1 MEHLPGPPDPAPDGH
16 GPDMGAAGVGAAG
29 VGGDEHGL
37 EVDLDT
43 LASIESELDA
53 VELALHRLDD
63 GSYGRCDV
71 CEAPLGEAELAA
83 VPTAR
88 FCPAHLPISLG

>member
-16 GPDMGAAGVGAAG
+16 GPYVGAAHVG
-29 VGGDEHGL
+29 TADVGGDEHGL

-53 VELALHRLDD
+53 VELALCRLDD
-63 GSYGRCDV
+63 GSYGSCDG
-71 CEAPLGEAELAA
+71 CGARLGEAELAA

-88 FCPAHLPISLG
+88 FCPAHLSTSLG